1 MQCSIW
7 PYVGLWTLQKCWN
20 VPIQYIISAP
30 VSVCSSSVFHFLA
43 ASTSLFFVY
52 LFLSLLSLSVFIPYP
67 PSFCPCF
74 PAFGAFIVYLGGQ
87 VYRETYGE
95 DLKIARWGVG
105 EGFRVNIDKWVCRVS
120 RGSREHRQLGQH
132 SPKGNRE
139 MGVFTCWNTW
149 ERKRGSETKTG
160 M

>member
-1 MQCSIW
+1 MQW
-7 PYVGLWTLQKCWN
+7 PYVGLWTLHKFWN
-20 VPIQYIISAP
+20 VPIQYIISVP

-52 LFLSLLSLSVFIPYP
+52 LFLSLLSLSVFISYP

-74 PAFGAFIVYLGGQ
+74 PAFSAFIVYSGGQ

-95 DLKIARWGVG
+95 DLKIAGWGVG

-120 RGSREHRQLGQH
+120 RGSGEHRQLGQH
-132 SPKGNRE
+132 FPKGNRE
-139 MGVFTCWNTW
+139 MGFLPAETPGR
-149 ERKRGSETKTG
+149 EREGAKQRWGCR
-160 M
+160 